1 MKKVTNLKAVF
12 GNKGKDKSPVNGS
25 DIGTSILGNIKSG
38 EFQLPRGISSIF
50 QKTGTS
56 ANNLKNT
63 LQRKKDKLEFQEDE
77 LEKAHRAYLAP
88 PMPPTMTSS
97 RLRRVNSSTLSLN
110 RTKKKLLTVR
120 NVIIN
125 LCSAD

>member
-50 QKTGTS
+50 QKTGNS
-56 ANNLKNT
+56 AHNLRNT
-63 LQRKKDKLEFQEDE
+63 LQRKKDKPEEDE

-120 NVIIN
+120 ISPLGV
-125 LCSAD
+125 